1 MWFQELVNENY
12 NKLNEN
18 DMIICKYII
27 NNIKKCSEYTIDELA
42 SECHVSKTTIMRFSQ
57 KLGLDGY
64 SELKIAL
71 KWESR
76 NKGNTLDKTLEN
88 VCNNYNRLMK
98 DMTERNCDDIC
109 KIIYEAKRVF
119 VYGTGAVQNN
129 LAREI
134 CRIFLSAN
142 KFVYYIEGGNETK
155 TLPEFVEETDVFILI
170 SSSGETKSVIEF
182 AKRLK
187 IRNAKIIAITKLK
200 ESTLASLSDYNLY
213 VSTMILKTGY
223 ERGYETS
230 TLFFILMEILFVKY
244 LDYVK
249 QRTNNNLAAE

>member
-1 MWFQELVNENY
+1 MWFQELVTEYY

-18 DMIICKYII
+18 DIIICKYIM
-27 NNIKKCSEYTIDELA
+27 NHMKECSEYTIDELA
-42 SECHVSKTTIMRFSQ
+42 NECHVSKTTIMRFSQ

-64 SELKIAL
+64 SELKVAL
-71 KWESR
+71 KWE
-76 NKGNTLDKTLEN
+76 NKNKDNILDKTLEN
-88 VCNNYNRLMK
+88 VCNNYKRLMK

-109 KIIYEAKRVF
+109 KTIYEAKRVF

-129 LAREI
+129 VAREM
-134 CRIFLSAN
+134 CRVFLSAN
-142 KFVYYIEGGNETK
+142 RFIYYLEGGNETK
-155 TLPEFVEETDVFILI
+155 TLPEFIEDTDVFILI
-170 SSSGETKSVIEF
+170 SSSGETRSVIEL
-182 AKRLK
+182 AKKLK
-187 IRNAKIIAITKLK
+187 LRSCKIIAITKLN
-200 ESTLASLSDYNLY
+200 ESTLTNVSDYNLY

-249 QRTNNNLAAE
+249 QKTRI

>member
-1 MWFQELVNENY
+1 MWFEELVNEHY

-27 NNIKKCSEYTIDELA
+27 SHIKDCSMYTINELA
-42 SECHVSKTTIMRFSQ
+42 IECHVSKTTIMRFSK
-57 KLGLDGY
+57 KLGLEGY

-71 KWESR
+71 KWENI
-76 NKGNTLDKTLEN
+76 NKGNILDKTLEN

-109 KIIYEAKRVF
+109 KTIYEAKRIF
-119 VYGTGAVQNN
+119 VYGTGAVQKNV
-129 LAREI
+129 AREM

-142 KFVYYIEGGNETK
+142 CFIHFLEGGNETK

-170 SSSGETKSVIEF
+170 SSSGETHSVIEL
-182 AKRLK
+182 AKKLK
-187 IRNAKIIAITKLK
+187 IKNCKIIAITKLN
-200 ESTLASLSDYNLY
+200 ESTLANISSYNLY
-213 VSTMILKTGY
+213 VSTMIIKTGY

-249 QRTNNNLAAE
+249 QGTSQMQRKQ

>member
-18 DMIICKYII
+18 DMIICKHII
-27 NNIKKCSEYTIDELA
+27 NHMEECSEYTVDELA
-42 SECHVSKTTIMRFSQ
+42 NACHVSKTTIMRFSK

-71 KWESR
+71 KWENK
-76 NKGNTLDKTLEN
+76 NKGNILDKTLEN

-109 KIIYEAKRVF
+109 KAIYEAKRIF
-119 VYGTGAVQNN
+119 VYGTGSVQKNV
-129 LAREI
+129 AREI

-142 KFVYYIEGGNETK
+142 RFIYHLEGGNETK
-155 TLPEFVEETDVFILI
+155 TLPEFIEETDTFILI
-170 SSSGETKSVIEF
+170 SSSGETKSVIEL

-187 IRNAKIIAITKLK
+187 LRNCKIISITKLN
-200 ESTLASLSDYNLY
+200 ENTLASLSDYNLY

-230 TLFFILMEILFVKY
+230 TLFFILTEILFVKY
-244 LDYVK
+244 LDCVK
-249 QRTNNNLAAE
+249 QKTSKLIENE